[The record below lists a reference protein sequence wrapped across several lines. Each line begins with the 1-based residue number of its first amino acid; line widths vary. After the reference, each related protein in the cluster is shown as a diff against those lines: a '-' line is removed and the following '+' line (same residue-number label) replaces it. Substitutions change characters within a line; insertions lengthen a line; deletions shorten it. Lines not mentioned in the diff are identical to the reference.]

1 MLCGDLSAQLHAL
14 SSCLLFAA
22 LDYWKPEMMQLQ
34 INIPTRTVE
43 AGWKDKAAVHRCGI
57 HAVRLN
63 FIFDQLSFLPHF
75 CPSLGMSLRHY
86 IRRPADH
93 MLAAGLSQFNTDIL
107 ASSAFCVYLHGS
119 VCVQKVFFFIVVNM
133 VEASGSI

>member
-1 MLCGDLSAQLHAL
+1 
-14 SSCLLFAA
+14 
-22 LDYWKPEMMQLQ
+22 MMQLW
-34 INIPTRTVE
+34 INIPTRTLE

-57 HAVRLN
+57 HAVGLN
-63 FIFDQLSFLPHF
+63 FIFYIFYISFLLHF
-75 CPSLGMSLRHY
+75 CPSLGVSLRHY
-86 IRRPADH
+86 IRRPSDH